1 MLQIIGETYSRSG
14 KRCWNDEEEEW
25 WTWEG
30 NGGTEKD
37 FNFGKWRPP
46 MQRHEIKNYGTDVY
60 SYFWYLF
67 NFTLEILFRDKLS
80 QQDDTL
86 NERNK
91 VIEDQIK
98 TIENLQKRIKEHST
112 ESKKSMEI
120 ANASVAEIY
129 DLNEE
134 LRKNKRQLEIETKER
149 MELIDKLK
157 VRHLRK

>member
-1 MLQIIGETYSRSG
+1 M
-14 KRCWNDEEEEW
+14 
-25 WTWEG
+25 
-30 NGGTEKD
+30 
-37 FNFGKWRPP
+37 
-46 MQRHEIKNYGTDVY
+46 
-60 SYFWYLF
+60 
-67 NFTLEILFRDKLS
+67 
-80 QQDDTL
+80 